1 VLALDLIEKGEA
13 TENQLTREG
22 VHQALQSEDELFHL
36 LFSGPTAVLR
46 RRVGKEVYR
55 SKIEI
60 WAAMAIARNPG
71 LDNGELE
78 MHSSA
83 YYERIT
89 IVGYAFAILGILGLF
104 GYVKLCY
111 VFFREG
117 ERRKAVFWGAMII

>member
-1 VLALDLIEKGEA
+1 MEFVACSCQFLAVDDPYKVSEAVISAGYEESKKHSVALALALYA
-13 TENQLTREG
+13 VPVLLTE
-22 VHQALQSEDELFHL
+22 VIF
-36 LFSGPTAVLR
+36 FSRFLR
-46 RRVGKEVYR
+46 
-55 SKIEI
+55 
-60 WAAMAIARNPG
+60 AP
-71 LDNGELE
+71 NGELE

>member
-1 VLALDLIEKGEA
+1 MLALDLIEKGEA

-71 LDNGELE
+71 LDNEELE
-78 MHSSA
+78 ELIPSFMSVIPRDPWS
-83 YYERIT
+83 
-89 IVGYAFAILGILGLF
+89 GKLF
-104 GYVKLCY
+104 
-111 VFFREG
+111 
-117 ERRKAVFWGAMII
+117 

>member
-1 VLALDLIEKGEA
+1 MEFVACSCQFLAVDDPYKVSEAIISAGYEESKKHSVVLALALYAVPLRGVL
-13 TENQLTREG
+13 TEG
-22 VHQALQSEDELFHL
+22 IF
-36 LFSGPTAVLR
+36 FSRFLRGP
-46 RRVGKEVYR
+46 
-55 SKIEI
+55 
-60 WAAMAIARNPG
+60 
-71 LDNGELE
+71 NGELE